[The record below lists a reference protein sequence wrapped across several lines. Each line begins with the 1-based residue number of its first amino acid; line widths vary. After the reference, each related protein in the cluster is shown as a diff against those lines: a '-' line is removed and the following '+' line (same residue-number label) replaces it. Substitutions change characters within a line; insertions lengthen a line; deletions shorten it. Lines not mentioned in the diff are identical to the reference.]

1 MSCQVVGHSPNRELV
16 LTGTRRWSLGI
27 LIYEMLCGYTPFWD
41 SGSPMRIYE
50 NILKG
55 KVKYPAYIVPEAQ
68 NLLECLITADLTK
81 RLGNLYGGPSDVKNH
96 KWFAEVT
103 WDRLARKDI
112 DAPYTPPVK
121 AGTGDASQFD
131 KYPEEAEKYGT
142 PGGNDEYVVSTPPTT
157 QAHDM
162 AACSCETDSHVTRY
176 GHLFVDF

>member
-1 MSCQVVGHSPNRELV
+1 M
-16 LTGTRRWSLGI
+16 GI

-68 NLLECLITADLTK
+68 NLLERLITADLTK
-81 RLGNLYGGPSDVKNH
+81 RLGNLYGGSSDVKSH
-96 KWFAEVT
+96 PWFAEVT

-121 AGTGDASQFD
+121 AGSGDASQFD
-131 KYPEEAEKYGT
+131 KYPEEHDKYGV
-142 PGGNDEYVVSTPPTT
+142 PGGPDE
-157 QAHDM
+157 
-162 AACSCETDSHVTRY
+162 
-176 GHLFVDF
+176 